1 MNIANLFS
9 IYVDD
14 DEYKSLIGMQFS
26 TIISSELDLVPEV
39 NVSVYMV
46 DEINTSSQVKID
58 NQYSYKPEILFCS
71 DGFGKLVSIEVRGD
85 KYTVSFEKDIANNYL
100 LSVLNS
106 IIRISTINCGG
117 LVVHSSMVGNSN
129 YGVLLTGWGGVGKTS
144 FVLNACKKNG
154 LSVGDEWN
162 LISNSHIYPMRNYI
176 LMMYY
181 DALNNTHL
189 ISTIDAARSF
199 LFKHLMGSYIS
210 RIFEKLHI
218 TLRCREL
225 LISELSS
232 VNCNA
237 VPLSESVHHFKSKED
252 ISVNSKITNNEYS
265 RIITSNF
272 IHESASLIEL
282 LNYLNIANK
291 EEVDFMFIF
300 LERYK
305 ENANKIFKDI
315 NCSLSY
321 GRKFNSKHYV
331 DKIVNYDP

>member
-9 IYVDD
+9 IYVDEGD
-14 DEYKSLIGMQFS
+14 YKSLIGAQFS
-26 TIISSELDLVPEV
+26 TIIAKELDIAPEV
-39 NVSVYMV
+39 RISVYMV
-46 DEINTSSQVKID
+46 DDIDTSGLIKID
-58 NQYSYKPEILFCS
+58 NQYSYKSEILFCS
-71 DGFGKLVSIEVRGD
+71 DGADKLVSIEVRGD
-85 KYTVSFEKDIANNYL
+85 KYTVSFEKDIANDCL

-117 LVVHSSMVGNSN
+117 LVVHSSMVGNNN

-199 LFKHLMGSYIS
+199 LFKHLEGSYIG
-210 RIFEKLHI
+210 RIFEKLRI
-218 TLRCREL
+218 TLRYREL
-225 LISELSS
+225 LISELRS
-232 VNCNA
+232 VNCKA
-237 VPLSESVHHFKSKED
+237 VPLCESVHHFKSKD
-252 ISVNSKITNNEYS
+252 NISVNSIITNNEYS

-272 IHESASLIEL
+272 IHESQSLIEL
-282 LNYLNIANK
+282 LNYLSIANK
-291 EEVDFMFIF
+291 EEIDFMLIF
-300 LERYK
+300 LKRYK
-305 ENANKIFKDI
+305 ENANKVFKDI
-315 NCSLSY
+315 NCSLSH
-321 GRKFNSKHYV
+321 GRKFNSKYYV
-331 DKIVNYDP
+331 DKIVNYDS

>member
-9 IYVDD
+9 IYVDEGD
-14 DEYKSLIGMQFS
+14 YKSLIGAQFS
-26 TIISSELDLVPEV
+26 TIIAKELDIAPEV
-39 NVSVYMV
+39 RISVYMV
-46 DEINTSSQVKID
+46 DDIDTSGLIKID
-58 NQYSYKPEILFCS
+58 NQYSYKSEILFCS
-71 DGFGKLVSIEVRGD
+71 DGADKLVSIEVRGD
-85 KYTVSFEKDIANNYL
+85 KYTVSFEKDIANDCL

-117 LVVHSSMVGNSN
+117 LVVHSSMVGNNN

-162 LISNSHIYPMRNYI
+162 LISNSHIYPMRDYI

-181 DALNNTHL
+181 DSLNNTHL

-199 LFKHLMGSYIS
+199 LFKHLMGSYIG

-225 LISELSS
+225 LISELRS

-237 VPLSESVHHFKSKED
+237 VPLSESVHHFKSKEN
-252 ISVNSKITNNEYS
+252 ISVNLKITNNEYS
-265 RIITSNF
+265 RIITTNF
-272 IHESASLIEL
+272 IHESASLLEL
-282 LNYLNIANK
+282 LNYLNLANK
-291 EEVDFMFIF
+291 EKSDFMSLF
-300 LERYK
+300 LKKYK
-305 ENANKIFKDI
+305 ENANKIFKDV
-315 NCSLSY
+315 NCSLRHS
-321 GRKFNSKHYV
+321 RKFNSRYYV
-331 DKIVNYDP
+331 DKIINYDS

>member
-9 IYVDD
+9 IYVNDD
-14 DEYKSLIGMQFS
+14 DYKSFIGRQFS
-26 TIISSELDLVPEV
+26 TIISSELDLSPEV
-39 NVSVYMV
+39 KINVYMV

-58 NQYSYKPEILFCS
+58 NQYSYKPGILFCS
-71 DGFGKLVSIEVRGD
+71 DGAGKLASIEVRNN
-85 KYTVSFEKDIANNYL
+85 KYTVSFEKSIAKNFL
-100 LSVLNS
+100 LSILNS

-117 LVVHSSMVGNSN
+117 LVVHSSMVGSDN
-129 YGVLLTGWGGVGKTS
+129 YGILLTGWGGVGKTS

-189 ISTIDAARSF
+189 ISTIDVARSF
-199 LFKHLMGSYIS
+199 LFKHLVGSNIG

-232 VNCNA
+232 VNFNV
-237 VPLSESVHHFKSKED
+237 VPLSESIHHFKSKED
-252 ISVNSKITNNEYS
+252 IIVNSKISNNEYS
-265 RIITSNF
+265 SIITSNF

-282 LNYLNIANK
+282 LNYLNIANN
-291 EEVDFMFIF
+291 EEVDFMFLF
-300 LERYK
+300 LKSYQ

-315 NCSLSY
+315 NCSLSH
-321 GRKFNSKHYV
+321 GRKFNSEHYL
-331 DKIVNYDP
+331 DRIENYDP